1 MTNPTDTGGENPTIR
16 DVSPPSDTDCAL
28 GAARRRSLSLNAA
41 RCRERP
47 AGVGRVTCIWRPFQ
61 RIRVCPA
68 QRRFSPFRGAVLQ
81 MDC

>member
-1 MTNPTDTGGENPTIR
+1 MTNPTDAGGENPTIR

-47 AGVGRVTCIWRPFQ
+47 AGVGRMTCI
-61 RIRVCPA
+61 
-68 QRRFSPFRGAVLQ
+68 
-81 MDC
+81 